1 MGGDHGDTSAFY
13 LFFCPNCGSLFDC
26 DDENIP
32 SLKDIAYPGIQNFDA
47 RQLELNPYQH
57 FINETEQSNW
67 AEDFAKTLYDFHNE
81 KENPQ
86 GLIYIVPIP
95 ASPCTREQPGQISER
110 LSHKIAEF
118 GGWEFLNCLRKGA
131 NSGEVFLQQGIK
143 LPTVGNFILTDDQ
156 LTKGTTMRS
165 AQDALI
171 TAGIPLKSIHRFV
184 WSISEQ
190 HHQEGNQE
198 AFKKLREFAE
208 ADVTNYKLSQQ
219 NLRD

>member
-26 DDENIP
+26 EDENIP
-32 SLKDIAYPGIQNFDA
+32 SLKDIAYPGVKNFDA
-47 RQLELNPYQH
+47 WQLQLNPYEY
-57 FINETEQSNW
+57 FITETEQSVW
-67 AEDFAKTLYDFHNE
+67 DEGFYKTLRDFHNG

-131 NSGEVFLQQGIK
+131 NSGEVDLQEGIHV
-143 LPTVGNFILTDDQ
+143 PTIGNFILVDDQ

-171 TAGIPLKSIHRFV
+171 TAGIPLKSINRFV

-198 AFKKLREFAE
+198 AFLKLREFAE
-208 ADVTNYKLSQQ
+208 IDTANHMLSQ
-219 NLRD
+219 